1 MNVNDDTLPA
11 SSPPEATADEVSS
24 SPAVVLSGLGAGLPR
39 EVWLWPATK
48 YLVFDTETSAIP
60 DFKMPADHPDQPRLA
75 SVSFILCNE
84 SFGIVARVD
93 ALIKPDGWM
102 MSPEAAEKTGLTD
115 LILENEGIPV
125 RQVLDLYSELVN
137 AGYIAVAHHAQF
149 DCKIMRGELRRA
161 GMDDRFE
168 VTKQICTMRGMAEQ
182 CRLPAKNNRGYKWPR
197 LAEAYYHATHG
208 KDLAGAHKSI
218 NDAYACW
225 EIAKYMHSIGALPEA
240 KVHYAKG
247 KD

>member
-11 SSPPEATADEVSS
+11 SSLPEATADEVSS
-24 SPAVVLSGLGAGLPR
+24 SPAVVLSALGAVLPR

-84 SFGIVARVD
+84 TFAIVARVD
-93 ALIKPDGWM
+93 AMVKPDGWH
-102 MSPEAAEKTGLTD
+102 MSPEASQKTRLTD
-115 LILENEGIPV
+115 EILENEGIPV
-125 RQVLDLYSELVN
+125 REVLNLYSELIN

-161 GMDDRFE
+161 GMSDLFE
-168 VTKQICTMRGMAEQ
+168 ATKQICTMRGMVES
-182 CRLPAKNNRGYKWPR
+182 CRIPAKNGRGWKWPK
-197 LAEAYYHATHG
+197 LMEAYAHATG
-208 KDLAGAHKSI
+208 QELEGAHRSV

-225 EIAKYMHSIGALPEA
+225 EIAKFMHSAGALPEA
-240 KVHYAKG
+240 MVHYSKSRG
-247 KD
+247 E

>member
-1 MNVNDDTLPA
+1 
-11 SSPPEATADEVSS
+11 
-24 SPAVVLSGLGAGLPR
+24 
-39 EVWLWPATK
+39 
-48 YLVFDTETSAIP
+48 
-60 DFKMPADHPDQPRLA
+60 
-75 SVSFILCNE
+75 
-84 SFGIVARVD
+84 
-93 ALIKPDGWM
+93 
-102 MSPEAAEKTGLTD
+102 
-115 LILENEGIPV
+115 
-125 RQVLDLYSELVN
+125 VLDLYSELIN

-182 CRLPAKNNRGYKWPR
+182 CRLPAKNNRGWKVALGWPR
-197 LAEAYYHATHG
+197 PIITPPSG

-218 NDAYACW
+218 NDSYACW
-225 EIAKYMHSIGALPEA
+225 EIAKFMHSIGALPEA